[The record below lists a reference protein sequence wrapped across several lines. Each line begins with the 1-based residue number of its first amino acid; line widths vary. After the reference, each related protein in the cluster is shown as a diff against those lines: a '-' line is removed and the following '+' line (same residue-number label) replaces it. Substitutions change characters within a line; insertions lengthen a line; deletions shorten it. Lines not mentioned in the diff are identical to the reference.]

1 MSKTVTNS
9 KGATSYK
16 ETTFGVIPRIK
27 LLKLEIEGTKRGLEY
42 LYDIV
47 NQKKVIEITP
57 ELILKLHNI
66 SFGWIFP
73 NWAGKYRTIQVTF
86 SGKEAPAYFRL
97 PELVINLCYDLKERI
112 RHLPKPDE
120 DNFIVSLVQ
129 LLAWFQHR
137 VVSIHPFK
145 DYNGRI
151 AHMLTI
157 LLLLRFNLPPIELK
171 AETGTDRRRYLTSMQ
186 KADEGDYSDLEVLI
200 SQALTESLE
209 KMRS

>member
-1 MSKTVTNS
+1 M
-9 KGATSYK
+9 AL
-16 ETTFGVIPRIK
+16 FHPR
-27 LLKLEIEGTKRGLEY
+27 
-42 LYDIV
+42 
-47 NQKKVIEITP
+47 N
-57 ELILKLHNI
+57 
-66 SFGWIFP
+66 
-73 NWAGKYRTIQVTF
+73 
-86 SGKEAPAYFRL
+86 
-97 PELVINLCYDLKERI
+97 
-112 RHLPKPDE
+112 E

-151 AHMLTI
+151 ARMLTI

-200 SQALTESLE
+200 SQALTESL
-209 KMRS
+209 